1 MHEAISGGSAK
12 DVASAFIPFF
22 RSLGDVKDV
31 LLWLDNCSIL
41 GKNWWIYAALVAEV
55 NKCNR
60 NLNSI
65 TLKYFKPGH
74 TFISANSFH
83 HQDGL
88 AIKRKGCLDNFTH
101 FVVAV
106 KSKGEALVLKHGD
119 FFTMPRGVSQEQYA
133 KVKIKL
139 EDIHIVNFV

>member
-65 TLKYFKPGH
+65 TLKYFNPGH